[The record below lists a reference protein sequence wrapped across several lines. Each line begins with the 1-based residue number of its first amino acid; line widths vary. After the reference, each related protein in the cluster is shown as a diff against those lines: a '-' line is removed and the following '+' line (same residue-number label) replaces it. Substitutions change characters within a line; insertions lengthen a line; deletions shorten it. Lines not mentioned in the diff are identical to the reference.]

1 MVRRAPVAG
10 STSRTA
16 SENTETR
23 MAGSVLAGGPPA
35 FTLEWPQEAR
45 AKHRKAKGKA
55 ILLPRGISNS
65 FPRSLLSKAG
75 RPVQGS
81 DVGRACPVRETP
93 HATGA
98 NRADVGVGPILT

>member
-45 AKHRKAKGKA
+45 AKHRKARGKA

-75 RPVQGS
+75 RSREATS
-81 DVGRACPVRETP
+81 DGPARFVKRRILQER
-93 HATGA
+93 TGPTWEL
-98 NRADVGVGPILT
+98 DLY